1 MPLQAHIRRALVVTP
16 RAERIIRVSRG
27 SLTVREGE
35 TATFDVWLSERPR
48 TGQTVTVQVASTAT
62 GEATVNKS
70 SLTFDENDFG
80 TRQTVTVT
88 GVADADA
95 RDENASVTLF
105 ATGGGYD
112 DSTAIAVVVED
123 TTQKRLRVS
132 DPSLSFDSTTLS
144 RTIGVRLSSE
154 PVGGDVTVA
163 VSEDSDRFSVDESSL
178 TFTAM
183 NWNAQQIVTVSATA
197 GANATGTLTLD
208 PSGADYGSVA
218 SVTVALAFALTLPA
232 VPTGLSLS
240 ASYYNANTQQRVRAT
255 WNAAARATSYE
266 VRYKKSTETNWTTIT
281 GLTSTSY
288 TANGADPNSTYDVQV
303 QSRNASGPSGWSS
316 TVQVTTGR
324 SRGNL
329 YATGF
334 ISSSRTP
341 YTIYKM
347 EDGYSTV
354 AEWVNASFGNPVAA
368 PANGRINY
376 GPRNIRFD
384 SGGTLHALVT
394 PNGLGA
400 DRYYTRSPSGTWTQ
414 RTISFSV
421 ANLGAGIW
429 AGFDIDSHGHL
440 IFAYSGNNDV
450 NRVLRSAASVVG
462 GANAS
467 LSELFRVN
475 SGVSGIL
482 DVAVDSQDNIYFSSF
497 QLPHPKSIGRRSAA
511 DSTFSYIDPPTG
523 INLTEIALDH
533 DDNLYAMQN
542 GGARIFKR
550 TGGFSDG
557 TWDAG
562 IASPGASGS
571 IAFD

>member
-95 RDENASVTLF
+95 RDENASVTLV

-132 DPSLSFDSTTLS
+132 DPSLAFGSTTLS

-163 VSEDSDRFSVDESSL
+163 VSDDSGRFGTDKSSL
-178 TFTAM
+178 TFTSA
-183 NWNAQQIVTVSATA
+183 NWNIQQIVRVTATA

-218 SVTVALAFALTLPA
+218 SVTVPLAFTLTLPA
-232 VPTGLSLS
+232 VPTGLSLA
-240 ASYYNANTQQRVRAT
+240 ASYTNNNTQQRVRAT

-266 VRYKKSTETNWTTIT
+266 VRYKKSTETNWTTVT
-281 GLTSTSY
+281 GLSSTSY

-329 YATGF
+329 YLAGEST
-334 ISSSRTP
+334 RK
-341 YTIYKM
+341 IYRM
-347 EDGYSTV
+347 SGGYST
-354 AEWVNASFGNPVAA
+354 
-368 PANGRINY
+368 
-376 GPRNIRFD
+376 
-384 SGGTLHALVT
+384 SG
-394 PNGLGA
+394 
-400 DRYYTRSPSGTWTQ
+400 S
-414 RTISFSV
+414 
-421 ANLGAGIW
+421 
-429 AGFDIDSHGHL
+429 
-440 IFAYSGNNDV
+440 
-450 NRVLRSAASVVG
+450 
-462 GANAS
+462 
-467 LSELFRVN
+467 
-475 SGVSGIL
+475 
-482 DVAVDSQDNIYFSSF
+482 
-497 QLPHPKSIGRRSAA
+497 
-511 DSTFSYIDPPTG
+511 
-523 INLTEIALDH
+523 
-533 DDNLYAMQN
+533 
-542 GGARIFKR
+542 
-550 TGGFSDG
+550 
-557 TWDAG
+557 WDAG
-562 IASPGASGS
+562 IANVQPIIGLLQPNGG
-571 IAFD
+571 IAFDGAGNLYGTLRVQSGSRLFQMSGGYGNAWDGGITTPGGTTGASDCAIDPSGNLYVLAGNNRIYRMTGGYSTSGSWDSGIAGPSLSAQEGLYNLAFSPNGDLCISSSLKIYQKPGGYASANAWSSGITIPGGVRVPSAIDFDGDGNLYCSVDIGSTSRVHRMSGGYSAAGSWDAGIAVPSGETDPRGLAFD

>member
-95 RDENASVTLF
+95 RDENASVTLV

-132 DPSLSFDSTTLS
+132 DPSLAFGSTTLS

-163 VSEDSDRFSVDESSL
+163 ISDDSGRFGTDKSSL
-178 TFTAM
+178 TFTSA
-183 NWNAQQIVTVSATA
+183 NWNIQQIVRVTATA

-218 SVTVALAFALTLPA
+218 SVTVPLAFTLTLPA
-232 VPTGLSLS
+232 VPTGLSL
-240 ASYYNANTQQRVRAT
+240 AVSYTNNNTQQRVRAT
-255 WNAAARATSYE
+255 WSAAARATTYE
-266 VRYKKSTETNWTTIT
+266 VRYKKSTETNWTTVT
-281 GLTSTSY
+281 GLSSTSY

-329 YATGF
+329 YL
-334 ISSSRTP
+334 ISGWSSNNRR
-341 YTIYKM
+341 IYRRAG
-347 EDGYSTV
+347 GYSGQ
-354 AEWVNASFGNPVAA
+354 A
-368 PANGRINY
+368 
-376 GPRNIRFD
+376 
-384 SGGTLHALVT
+384 
-394 PNGLGA
+394 
-400 DRYYTRSPSGTWTQ
+400 
-414 RTISFSV
+414 
-421 ANLGAGIW
+421 
-429 AGFDIDSHGHL
+429 
-440 IFAYSGNNDV
+440 
-450 NRVLRSAASVVG
+450 
-462 GANAS
+462 
-467 LSELFRVN
+467 
-475 SGVSGIL
+475 
-482 DVAVDSQDNIYFSSF
+482 
-497 QLPHPKSIGRRSAA
+497 
-511 DSTFSYIDPPTG
+511 
-523 INLTEIALDH
+523 
-533 DDNLYAMQN
+533 
-542 GGARIFKR
+542 
-550 TGGFSDG
+550 
-557 TWDAG
+557 WDAG
-562 IASPGASGS
+562 IITPNSARHLAINPLNGDMYCSGGASNNVIYRRAGGYDGS
-571 IAFD
+571 AWDAGLLRNIGNSIVSGIAFDATGRLYVATSSTIRRRTGGYPGTAWETGITLPATNDEYLSLAFDSEGNLYAFVVNRANNTQRIYRRAGGYDGSAWDAGLLIHGAANSPATNINTNSYGISFDANGDLYMSGFNTQRIYRRAGGYDGSAWDAGLDVSSLGSVTSFPYGMAFD

>member
-95 RDENASVTLF
+95 RDENASVTLV

-132 DPSLSFDSTTLS
+132 DPSLAFGSTTLS

-163 VSEDSDRFSVDESSL
+163 VSDDSGRFGTDKSSL
-178 TFTAM
+178 TFTSA
-183 NWNAQQIVTVSATA
+183 NWNIQQIVRVTATA

-218 SVTVALAFALTLPA
+218 SVTVPLAFTLTLPA
-232 VPTGLSLS
+232 VPTGLSLA
-240 ASYYNANTQQRVRAT
+240 ASYTNNNTQQRVRAT

-266 VRYKKSTETNWTTIT
+266 VRYKKSTETNWTTVT
-281 GLTSTSY
+281 GLSSTSY

-329 YATGF
+329 YLAGEST
-334 ISSSRTP
+334 RK
-341 YTIYKM
+341 IYRM
-347 EDGYSTV
+347 SGGYST
-354 AEWVNASFGNPVAA
+354 S
-368 PANGRINY
+368 
-376 GPRNIRFD
+376 
-384 SGGTLHALVT
+384 
-394 PNGLGA
+394 
-400 DRYYTRSPSGTWTQ
+400 
-414 RTISFSV
+414 
-421 ANLGAGIW
+421 
-429 AGFDIDSHGHL
+429 
-440 IFAYSGNNDV
+440 
-450 NRVLRSAASVVG
+450 
-462 GANAS
+462 
-467 LSELFRVN
+467 
-475 SGVSGIL
+475 
-482 DVAVDSQDNIYFSSF
+482 
-497 QLPHPKSIGRRSAA
+497 
-511 DSTFSYIDPPTG
+511 
-523 INLTEIALDH
+523 
-533 DDNLYAMQN
+533 
-542 GGARIFKR
+542 
-550 TGGFSDG
+550 
-557 TWDAG
+557 
-562 IASPGASGS
+562 
-571 IAFD
+571 

>member
-95 RDENASVTLF
+95 RDENASVTLV

-132 DPSLSFDSTTLS
+132 DPSLAFGSTTLS

-163 VSEDSDRFSVDESSL
+163 ISDDSGRFGTDKSSL
-178 TFTAM
+178 TFTSA
-183 NWNAQQIVTVSATA
+183 NWNIQQIVRVTATA

-218 SVTVALAFALTLPA
+218 SVTVPLAFTLTLPA
-232 VPTGLSLS
+232 VPTGLSLA
-240 ASYYNANTQQRVRAT
+240 ASYTNNNTQQRVRAT

-266 VRYKKSTETNWTTIT
+266 VRYKKSTETNWTTVT
-281 GLTSTSY
+281 GLSSTSY

-329 YATGF
+329 YLAGDSTDKIYRMAGGYGNSWDVG
-334 ISSSRTP
+334 IS
-341 YTIYKM
+341 
-347 EDGYSTV
+347 
-354 AEWVNASFGNPVAA
+354 
-368 PANGRINY
+368 
-376 GPRNIRFD
+376 
-384 SGGTLHALVT
+384 
-394 PNGLGA
+394 
-400 DRYYTRSPSGTWTQ
+400 
-414 RTISFSV
+414 
-421 ANLGAGIW
+421 
-429 AGFDIDSHGHL
+429 
-440 IFAYSGNNDV
+440 
-450 NRVLRSAASVVG
+450 
-462 GANAS
+462 
-467 LSELFRVN
+467 
-475 SGVSGIL
+475 VSGIL
-482 DVAVDSQDNIYFSSF
+482 PGGHGINALTDVAFDNSGTMYAAVTIPSRSA
-497 QLPHPKSIGRRSAA
+497 IIRRSGSSWDLNNPVYAPVGNRSILSFMFDLSGDMYA
-511 DSTFSYIDPPTG
+511 LIGNRIYRMAGGYSTSG
-523 INLTEIALDH
+523 I
-533 DDNLYAMQN
+533 
-542 GGARIFKR
+542 
-550 TGGFSDG
+550 
-557 TWDAG
+557 WDAG
-562 IASPGASGS
+562 IAVPFGYTHNGGIAIDPQGNLYFHGGKTGANGTKIHRMSGGYS
-571 IAFD
+571 TTGTWDSGIDGPSERNLVSTAELAFDADGSLYLTRIAFRRGSKVFKMAGGYSTSGTWDSGIAVPSGETNPRGIAFD